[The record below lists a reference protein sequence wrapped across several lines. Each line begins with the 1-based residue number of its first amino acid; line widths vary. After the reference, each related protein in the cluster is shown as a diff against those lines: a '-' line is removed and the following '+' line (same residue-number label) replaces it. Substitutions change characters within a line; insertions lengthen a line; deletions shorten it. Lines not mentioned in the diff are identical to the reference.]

1 MTLRVGHP
9 APGFKLMSHLG
20 KEISLE
26 NLRGKNIVLAFFP
39 QAYTPI

>member
-1 MTLRVGHP
+1 MTLIVGQP

-20 KEISLE
+20 KEITLDT
-26 NLRGKNIVLAFFP
+26 LHGKNIVLAFFP

>member
-1 MTLRVGHP
+1 MTLTVGQP
-9 APGFKLMSHLG
+9 APDFKLMSHLG

-26 NLRGKNIVLAFFP
+26 KLRGKNIVLAFFP